1 MIIGLVIYSFISKL
15 SVMLFP
21 IRMRQIQKMY
31 AVTLISCMVIT
42 SCQKSAHELPV
53 TDVNAGLRAKTNASS
68 GHLNANIITAWY
80 KLDIGMMLLANPATN
95 NALNAESFSYMGIG
109 LYESVRSGIK
119 GSVSLSQ
126 SLYLM
131 PNMPEKD
138 NNGYDMQ
145 VSANAVL
152 ANLTRRFFTWLT
164 PANIS
169 SVDSLEQAN
178 NRDLSLSMESAKFK
192 RSQEYGRAVAAAI
205 YNWAKTDNYN
215 VSNVGYV
222 PPTSPVGVWIP
233 TPPTFGN
240 PVLPF
245 ISNSRPLLV
254 QFGNGVTP
262 PLPFPYSEDP
272 ASDFYKMVRDVYDL
286 SKVLTHEDSVVA
298 LYWNDVGIGVGY
310 TPGGHIMNVITQ
322 AIDQNH
328 IDLGTAAQAYAKAG
342 IAIRDAQLVLFRSK
356 YLYNVMRPVS
366 YIRKL
371 WQPNWLPVIPTP
383 LHPEYPSAHAFIT
396 SATMRAAS
404 SVLGDISVVDHSY
417 DFRGIGPRSY
427 STLDKVGD
435 EAGFSRRL
443 AGIHYMPSI
452 VTGLAEGRKVG
463 DRVGSIRLTE

>member
-222 PPTSPVGVWIP
+222 SPTSPVGVWIP

-254 QFGNGVTP
+254 QF
-262 PLPFPYSEDP
+262 
-272 ASDFYKMVRDVYDL
+272 
-286 SKVLTHEDSVVA
+286 
-298 LYWNDVGIGVGY
+298 
-310 TPGGHIMNVITQ
+310 
-322 AIDQNH
+322 
-328 IDLGTAAQAYAKAG
+328 
-342 IAIRDAQLVLFRSK
+342 
-356 YLYNVMRPVS
+356 
-366 YIRKL
+366 
-371 WQPNWLPVIPTP
+371 
-383 LHPEYPSAHAFIT
+383 
-396 SATMRAAS
+396 
-404 SVLGDISVVDHSY
+404 
-417 DFRGIGPRSY
+417 
-427 STLDKVGD
+427 
-435 EAGFSRRL
+435 
-443 AGIHYMPSI
+443 
-452 VTGLAEGRKVG
+452 
-463 DRVGSIRLTE
+463 